1 MTRSTAQS
9 LCSIG
14 ARPERATGDR
24 FGASSSSSQTASIR
38 RALSNDAGVT
48 IYSVT
53 LPSFSLSTT
62 DSSSRVITPLDA
74 SRIVQATG
82 GQDFPANARDFTPIF
97 KALAEEIRANYAL
110 AYYPEN
116 RDGKRHELRVKTS
129 RPDVKIRASRTSYT
143 APTQ

>member
-1 MTRSTAQS
+1 V
-9 LCSIG
+9 
-14 ARPERATGDR
+14 
-24 FGASSSSSQTASIR
+24 IR
-38 RALSNDAGVT
+38 RANDAGVT

-62 DSSSRVITPLDA
+62 DSTSRVITPLDA

-97 KALAEEIRANYAL
+97 KALAEEIRASYAL